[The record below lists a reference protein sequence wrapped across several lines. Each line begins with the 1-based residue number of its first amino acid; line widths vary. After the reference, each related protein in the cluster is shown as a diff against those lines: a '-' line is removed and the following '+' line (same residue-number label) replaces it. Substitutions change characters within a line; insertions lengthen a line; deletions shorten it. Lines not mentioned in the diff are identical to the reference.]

1 MCTELPSPLR
11 SRVLVLSL
19 VCLVAPTASPSG
31 WAIAATS
38 GTRWGGWCKSA
49 RTRGS
54 ALPLAVIDL
63 ENPAALLPADPIV
76 WQHITQAGRDAL
88 LLVQLWAGADAGER
102 TAWLHSNHLGAPE
115 LATDGQ
121 GQVIWQAR
129 YSPFGAAQVLHPRPA
144 GKNGQAA
151 APFALHLRLPGQM
164 FDPET
169 GLHYN
174 RQRYYDPQAGQY
186 LTPDPLGN
194 PDGPNPYAYVV
205 VPEEPQEPA

>member
-1 MCTELPSPLR
+1 
-11 SRVLVLSL
+11 
-19 VCLVAPTASPSG
+19 
-31 WAIAATS
+31 
-38 GTRWGGWCKSA
+38 
-49 RTRGS
+49 
-54 ALPLAVIDL
+54 
-63 ENPAALLPADPIV
+63 V

-174 RQRYYDPQAGQY
+174 RQCYYDPQAGQY